1 MWTKNTDK
9 SMFFQAGDNS
19 MQQLCQEG
27 KLKRNSRVMCVCVC
41 VCVCVCAR
49 ARSTFIRGFKGRWVG
64 AGSSVHSWN

>member
-41 VCVCVCAR
+41 VCVCVRAR
-49 ARSTFIRGFKGRWVG
+49 ALDFYPWIQGKVG
-64 AGSSVHSWN
+64 GSW